1 MHTLVKIIV
10 FFIVIAGFFTSSGET
25 TKTDEDEP
33 KNLDE
38 DNVFDKNID

>member
-1 MHTLVKIIV
+1 MHTLAKIIV
-10 FFIVIAGFFTSSGET
+10 FLIVIAGFFTSSGET
-25 TKTDEDEP
+25 TKTDEP

>member
-10 FFIVIAGFFTSSGET
+10 FFIVIAGVFTSSGKT
-25 TKTDEDEP
+25 TKTDEP

-38 DNVFDKNID
+38 DNVFDKDID